1 MQEEELAERDPWRLL
16 PVKSKRLGAKT
27 ENRSFSRFR
36 TLHLAMVGISGLL
49 TEPAQQE
56 LLQP

>member
-16 PVKSKRLGAKT
+16 PESKRLGAKT
-27 ENRSFSRFR
+27 ENRSFSWFR